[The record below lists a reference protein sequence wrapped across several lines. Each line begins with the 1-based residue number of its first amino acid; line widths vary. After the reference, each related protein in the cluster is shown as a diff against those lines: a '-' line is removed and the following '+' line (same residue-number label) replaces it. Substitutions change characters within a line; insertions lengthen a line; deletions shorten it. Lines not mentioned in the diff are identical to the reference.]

1 MRDARTQMRLLR
13 EHRLGLRL
21 TREGREQAL
30 DDDGARLTHGAWLG
44 GSEELC
50 GTAYGDAIGQREWAK
65 ACVGRRRQGR
75 RRS

>member
-1 MRDARTQMRLLR
+1 MRDPRTQMRFLR

-21 TREGREQAL
+21 AREGWQQAL
-30 DDDGARLTHGAWLG
+30 DDNGARLTYGAWLR
-44 GSEELC
+44 GSKELG
-50 GTAYGDAIGQREWAK
+50 GTAYGDAIGQGEWAK